1 MHRELLLF
9 SAFLMVLKSSLLAE
23 APPQAPQH
31 PHKIIQNST
40 ARIDPFFWLRD
51 RNNPATLKYLKDE
64 NRYAE
69 SVMKPLAELQKK
81 LYREMRG
88 RIQETDSSVPYQID
102 QYDYY
107 TRTEAGKQYGIFCR
121 KTNGSTSRPEEIL
134 LDGNQLAQG
143 LKYFNLG
150 VVDVSRDHHLLAYST
165 DTSGSE
171 KFVLRIK

>member
-40 ARIDPFFWLRD
+40 TRIDPFFWLRD

-64 NRYAE
+64 DRYAE

-81 LYREMRG
+81 LYLEMRG
-88 RIQETDSSVPYQID
+88 RIQEADSSLPYQID

-107 TRTEAGKQYGIFCR
+107 PRTEAGKQYGIFCR
-121 KTNGSTSRPEEIL
+121 KTNGSTSQAEE
-134 LDGNQLAQG
+134 
-143 LKYFNLG
+143 
-150 VVDVSRDHHLLAYST
+150 
-165 DTSGSE
+165 
-171 KFVLRIK
+171 